1 MPNIGPLE
9 IAIVLFIVLIIFGP
23 KRLPELGRSL
33 GSGMRGFKDSITGKD
48 DDHDKPEEI
57 ETSSAKVDATSSQ
70 PAREPAAAGDE
81 RNGGAGRPK
90 PAGDA
95 TS

>member
-23 KRLPELGRSL
+23 KRLPELGKSL

-48 DDHDKPEEI
+48 DDDDRDQLEA
-57 ETSSAKVDATSSQ
+57 SSARVDPSPTQAVS
-70 PAREPAAAGDE
+70 REPAAPGDE
-81 RNGGAGRPK
+81 HTGAGRAK

>member
-1 MPNIGPLE
+1 MPSIGPLE
-9 IAIVLFIVLIIFGP
+9 IAIVLIIVLIIFGP

-48 DDHDKPEEI
+48 KDDDRPEELAA
-57 ETSSAKVDATSSQ
+57 SSAKVDASSSE
-70 PAREPAAAGDE
+70 PAREPATAGDE
-81 RNGGAGRPK
+81 RAAGRAK

-95 TS
+95 SS

>member
-33 GSGMRGFKDSITGKD
+33 GSGMRGFKDSITGNDKD
-48 DDHDKPEEI
+48 DDRPEELHA
-57 ETSSAKVDATSSQ
+57 SSSKVDATSEQ
-70 PAREPAAAGDE
+70 AEREPATAGEERAAS
-81 RNGGAGRPK
+81 GAK